1 MENKVV
7 YCPPLSLSL
16 SPSLELAWPLPFTVY
31 SLQFTV
37 YSLQTH
43 TMKKFKNPNRNC
55 DDDDDVSLS
64 LAWTLNVI
72 LSW

>member
-37 YSLQTH
+37 YKLI
-43 TMKKFKNPNRNC
+43 R
-55 DDDDDVSLS
+55 
-64 LAWTLNVI
+64 
-72 LSW
+72 

>member
-7 YCPPLSLSL
+7 YCPPLSLPL
-16 SPSLELAWPLPFTVY
+16 LNSPGLCLLQFTVY

-64 LAWTLNVI
+64 LWPGR
-72 LSW
+72 